1 MKVVEIFDSIEGEG
15 KRTGQTATFIRFAG
29 CNLRCSYCDTTYALF
44 GEKEECIYTN
54 MSINE
59 IIEKVNPEWKRV
71 TLTGGEP
78 LIQEGIDA
86 LIQKLCDMG
95 CEVNIETNGTVNT
108 QKYSDNPNVF
118 VTIDYKLPS
127 SVESGKMDINNF
139 TALDKNDVIKFVAGS
154 IEDINTM
161 ENIVAKLKSVYSQ
174 DELPIMYAGTVFGK
188 IEMSTLVD
196 AIVRSKIL
204 KDVIFQLQIHK
215 FVWNPDERGV

>member
-15 KRTGQTATFIRFAG
+15 KRAGQTATFIRFAG

-44 GEKEECIYTN
+44 GEAEECIYSD

-59 IIEKVNPEWKRV
+59 IIQKVNPEWKRV

-78 LIQEGIDA
+78 LIQDGIDT

-108 QKYSDNPNVF
+108 QKYSGNPNVF

-127 SVESGKMDINNF
+127 SDMADKMDINNF
-139 TALDKNDVIKFVAGS
+139 TALSKNDVIKFVAGS
-154 IEDINTM
+154 IQDINVM
-161 ENIVAKLKSVYSQ
+161 ENIVAKLKSVYSPNK
-174 DELPIMYAGTVFGK
+174 LPLMYTGAVFGE

-196 AIVRSKIL
+196 AIVRSRIL